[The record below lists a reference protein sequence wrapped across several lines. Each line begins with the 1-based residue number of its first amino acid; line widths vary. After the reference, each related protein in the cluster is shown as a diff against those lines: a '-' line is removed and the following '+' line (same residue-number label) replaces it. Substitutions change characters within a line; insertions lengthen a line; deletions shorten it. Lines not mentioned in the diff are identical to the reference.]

1 MKIKKKHQVDERIK
15 LERQKIGNET
25 CIFVL
30 LMLLISAFVQQ
41 QIFKAPLSQYIVELA
56 ILLIASVYIIFRNI
70 FSGNVNNKKPLIFVN
85 CLVVS
90 ISATSL
96 FVIQYIINGTV
107 SERGLGSDILSFVVM
122 FAVAMLGSLGAGLTF
137 FFLNKKRTQ
146 KIEKKLDEDEN
157 SD

>member
-70 FSGNVNNKKPLIFVN
+70 FSGNVNNKKPLIFVKWN
-85 CLVVS
+85 VCVCYS
-90 ISATSL
+90 I
-96 FVIQYIINGTV
+96 YN
-107 SERGLGSDILSFVVM
+107 
-122 FAVAMLGSLGAGLTF
+122 
-137 FFLNKKRTQ
+137 
-146 KIEKKLDEDEN
+146 
-157 SD
+157 